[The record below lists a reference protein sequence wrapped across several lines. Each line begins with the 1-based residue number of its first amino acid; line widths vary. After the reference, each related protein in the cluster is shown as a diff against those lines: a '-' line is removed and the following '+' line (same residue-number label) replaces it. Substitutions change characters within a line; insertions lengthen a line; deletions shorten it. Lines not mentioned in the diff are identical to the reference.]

1 MKATEE
7 PKKLYVDTEDRLGD
21 SILYGFTEKR
31 KHDDI
36 EYIRKDAFIEKACD
50 WLSDNLQTIVD
61 VDCPSEHHVESIPVL
76 GSITQTE
83 FLRKFREEIM
93 YLFD

>member
-1 MKATEE
+1 MKANAPEKIYIFENPILDFT
-7 PKKLYVDTEDRLGD
+7 KLSVRQSDT
-21 SILYGFTEKR
+21 
-31 KHDDI
+31 DI
-36 EYIRKDAFIEKACD
+36 EYTRTDAFIEKACD

-83 FLRKFREEIM
+83 FLRKFREEIK

>member
-1 MKATEE
+1 MKAKEAPE
-7 PKKLYVDTEDRLGD
+7 KIYVPTTGD
-21 SILYGFTEKR
+21 ELHYHMACPNNEFQESV
-31 KHDDI
+31 
-36 EYIRKDAFIEKACD
+36 EYTRADAFIEKACD

-83 FLRKFREEIM
+83 FLRKFREEIK